1 MAFYRPGRDAPRIQI
16 PLLVL
21 AYDDDGVT
29 PAPPAARAGK
39 RAPRGEVIRR
49 PGGHY
54 EAFMDGH
61 EEAAEVLLSFLRR
74 HLVNDAHT
82 ELAPDTLPAADVA
95 GT

>member
-1 MAFYRPGRDAPRIQI
+1 
-16 PLLVL
+16 
-21 AYDDDGVT
+21 
-29 PAPPAARAGK
+29 
-39 RAPRGEVIRR
+39 
-49 PGGHY
+49 
-54 EAFMDGH
+54 MDGH